1 MTIEQIHLKSLIYP
15 VEELRVLSEDEDVY
29 VIYNLSDLAV
39 KTFRLEDYNRH
50 RIRPLSWFIKNK
62 STEEIEH
69 LFERIWHGG
78 RAVVIF
84 RFKYEEG

>member
-1 MTIEQIHLKSLIYP
+1 MTIEQIHLKSLVYP

-29 VIYNLSDLAV
+29 VMYNLSDSTA
-39 KTFRLEDYNRH
+39 KTFGLADYNCYRV
-50 RIRPLSWFIKNK
+50 RPLSWFIKNK

-78 RAVVIF
+78 RSVAIF
-84 RFKYEEG
+84 RFK